1 MGHNHSHQHI
11 STSAHHSP
19 HSHHS
24 HNAHNISDAFVIGI
38 LINIVFIGIEVFY
51 GLVSNSVALLADAG
65 HNFSDVIT
73 LLFSWFAI
81 LLSRLKPNFRFTY
94 GLRRTTILSA
104 LLNTILLLSAVGFII
119 YEAIGRFRESAA
131 IQSNTVIIVA
141 SAGIF
146 VNGITAWL
154 FLKGKDKDLNV
165 RSAFVHFI
173 ADTFVSFGVVVG
185 GIVIAFTGIN
195 MVDPI
200 VSLCVAGF
208 ILYNS
213 YDLLIDSVNL
223 ALDAVPKS
231 IDLSLIQDYLLSH
244 KEVKAIH
251 DLHVWA
257 LSTSETALTVHLVTE
272 DKLDNN
278 FITPLTDYLQKTF
291 NIGHCTI
298 QVEQDGFDPCETPCN

>member
-1 MGHNHSHQHI
+1 
-11 STSAHHSP
+11 
-19 HSHHS
+19 
-24 HNAHNISDAFVIGI
+24 
-38 LINIVFIGIEVFY
+38 
-51 GLVSNSVALLADAG
+51 
-65 HNFSDVIT
+65 
-73 LLFSWFAI
+73 
-81 LLSRLKPNFRFTY
+81 
-94 GLRRTTILSA
+94 LSA
-104 LLNTILLLSAVGFII
+104 LLNTLLLLAAVSLII
-119 YEAIGRFRESAA
+119 YEAVGRFRENVV
-131 IQSNTVIIVA
+131 IQGSTVIIVA
-141 SAGIF
+141 SIGIL
-146 VNGITAWL
+146 VNGLTAWL

-185 GIVIAFTGIN
+185 GIVIAFTGLN
-195 MVDPI
+195 WVDPL
-200 VSLCVAGF
+200 VSLLVAGF
-208 ILYNS
+208 IIYNS

-244 KEVKAIH
+244 KEVKSIH